1 MSKKG
6 SKKEEKPPADAGK
19 DAEST
24 EKGTEIELPYKEG
37 TGKFNVAKAFLAG
50 ENDRKRLMKQPGLK
64 NKERGGESRKE
75 KIESRKI
82 SSEPSRLVYT

>member
-1 MSKKG
+1 MSKKD
-6 SKKEEKPPADAGK
+6 SEKAEMPPADAGK

-50 ENDRKRLMKQPGLK
+50 ENDRKRLMKQPGVK
-64 NKERGGESRKE
+64 DKEKGGKRRRKE
-75 KIESRKI
+75 KREGERIHAHSRR
-82 SSEPSRLVYT
+82 RLR